1 MLYTNMKC
9 LSSNIIHYKSIYRNI
24 RILIKVLKEFFM
36 YLLTFYTTDE
46 HVKVS
51 IHSVVP

>member
-1 MLYTNMKC
+1 MLYTHVKC

-24 RILIKVLKEFFM
+24 RILIKEFFM

-46 HVKVS
+46 HVKAS